1 MKDPAL
7 AFIGFGD
14 IARIFSKALAEN
26 GLADIRIYVRTPR
39 DTGGFSSSTDMAEV
53 FAGRDIIYAAVTPG
67 AALDVAKEASKFLA
81 PGQIYIDNASVAP
94 ATKIEMASII
104 NATGARFVEAAQFGN
119 ANKYGL
125 SAPIHLCGEAAPDV
139 IAALSP
145 FGMDLTNL
153 GLDYGRAAA
162 SKMFRSILG
171 KGLEALM
178 QECVRGADHYG
189 AADDVLDFFGE
200 GFYKGIDWKMLADH
214 FVVRT
219 AVHGMRRAEEL
230 DEVAAMMRD
239 LGEEPFM
246 TEAAAKRL
254 RSLASPEM
262 KARFA
267 DNQQAG
273 FHEVLD
279 ALKKR

>member
-1 MKDPAL
+1 MSAPKL

-14 IARIFSKALAEN
+14 VAKTFATELQKA
-26 GLADIRIYVRTPR
+26 GLTDIKIYVRTPR
-39 DTGGFSSSTDMAEV
+39 DGGPLTLTTDLDEAL
-53 FAGRDIIYAAVTPG
+53 AGRDIVYAAVTPG
-67 AALDVAKEASKFLA
+67 AALDVATEMAAHLS

-94 ATKIEMASII
+94 GTKIEMAAVV
-104 NATGARFVEAAQFGN
+104 NASGARFVEAAQFGN
-119 ANKYGL
+119 TSKFGL

-139 IAALSP
+139 VTALTP
-145 FGMDLTNL
+145 FGMDLTDL
-153 GLDYGRAAA
+153 GPSYGRASA
-162 SKMFRSILG
+162 SKMIRSILG

-178 QECVRGADHYG
+178 QECVRAADHYG
-189 AADDVLDFFGE
+189 AADDVLEYFGE

-239 LGEEPFM
+239 LGEEPLM
-246 TEAAAKRL
+246 VEAAAKRL

-267 DNQQAG
+267 DNQEAG
-273 FHEVLD
+273 FHEVLA
-279 ALKKR
+279 ALKER

>member
-7 AFIGFGD
+7 TFIGYGD
-14 IARIFSKALAEN
+14 VARTFSKALTEN
-26 GLADIRIYVRTPR
+26 GLVDIRIYVRTPR
-39 DTGGFSSSTDMAEV
+39 ETGSLISSTDMAEA

-67 AALDVAKEASKFLA
+67 AALDVAKAAAKALV
-81 PGQIYIDNASVAP
+81 PKQIYIDNASVSP
-94 ATKIEMASII
+94 ARKIEMANII

-119 ANKYGL
+119 ADKFGL

-139 IAALSP
+139 ISALAP
-145 FGMDLTNL
+145 FGMNLTDL
-153 GLDYGRAAA
+153 GPEYGRAAA

-189 AADDVLDFFGE
+189 AADDVLEFFGE
-200 GFYKGIDWKMLADH
+200 GFYKGIDWKMLANH

-219 AVHGMRRAEEL
+219 AVHGIRRAEEL

-239 LGEEPFM
+239 LGEEPYM

-267 DNQQAG
+267 ENQEAG

-279 ALKKR
+279 ALKER